1 MNRCPAAVIQTKQ
14 QNNMPPTTTDT
25 ELQKELEARL
35 KELPK
40 VVRDAIRSADIEKRL
55 RSLADTHKLHL
66 DQWGKLE
73 NEVML
78 ALLGFQPVEDLQQ
91 NIKSEV
97 GTSDEIAAALAA
109 DISKVVFEPIRQE
122 LERELEH
129 PDAKAKEESAVEGMR
144 TQVLGQR
151 SAVSFQLSEDEK
163 TQPASLDKVPE
174 PESGKLKPESYPI
187 VPATPPPA
195 PPTERAI
202 RMPASGAYKAGE
214 ASAARRDIVDDPYR
228 ETPT

>member
-1 MNRCPAAVIQTKQ
+1 MNLCLAAETPTKK
-14 QNNMPPTTTDT
+14 NNMPPATTDT
-25 ELQKELEARL
+25 ELQKELEVRL

-109 DISKVVFEPIRQE
+109 DISKGVFEPIRQE

-144 TQVLGQR
+144 TQMLGEQR
-151 SAVSFQLSEDEK
+151 TENSEQKIARGEQAPEEKLPVVASPLPAPSVVS
-163 TQPASLDKVPE
+163 
-174 PESGKLKPESYPI
+174 
-187 VPATPPPA
+187 ATPPPP
-195 PPTERAI
+195 PPTEKAV
-202 RMPASGAYKAGE
+202 RMPASGAYKPGE
-214 ASAARRDIVDDPYR
+214 ASAARKDVHDDPYR
-228 ETPT
+228 EPPA

>member
-1 MNRCPAAVIQTKQ
+1 MNLCLAAETPTKK
-14 QNNMPPTTTDT
+14 NNMPPATTDT
-25 ELQKELEARL
+25 ELQKELEVRL

-109 DISKVVFEPIRQE
+109 DISKGVFEPIRQE

-129 PDAKAKEESAVEGMR
+129 PDAKAKEEGAVEGMR
-144 TQVLGQR
+144 TQMLGEQR
-151 SAVSFQLSEDEK
+151 AENSEQKIARGEQAPEEKLPVVASPLPAPSVVS
-163 TQPASLDKVPE
+163 
-174 PESGKLKPESYPI
+174 
-187 VPATPPPA
+187 ATPPPP
-195 PPTERAI
+195 PPTEKAV
-202 RMPASGAYKAGE
+202 RMPASGAYKPGE
-214 ASAARRDIVDDPYR
+214 ASATRKDVHDDPYR
-228 ETPT
+228 EPPA